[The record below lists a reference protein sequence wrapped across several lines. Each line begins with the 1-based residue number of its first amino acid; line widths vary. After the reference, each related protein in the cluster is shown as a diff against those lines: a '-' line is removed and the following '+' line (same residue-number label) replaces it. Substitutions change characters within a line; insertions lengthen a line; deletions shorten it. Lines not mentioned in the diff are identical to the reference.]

1 MANYPDPHALGFR
14 HSDRGEHEAGGY
26 CASKS
31 KGRIR
36 GWDDLLDQHL
46 NALDLL
52 VNAATEQGDGW
63 GLTRPVLFEVHHVCE
78 LVLKRFLAQRNQ
90 GFPKKHEL
98 GLLWKKAA
106 PHLPKRITK
115 SDREWIDAF
124 IAEMADL
131 TVDGQDGRFPDV
143 TTDISRKWCCL
154 NVPHLATC
162 AGTLVLILRGSRAV
176 QPNSAESP

>member
-14 HSDRGEHEAGGY
+14 HSDRSEHEAGGY

-46 NALDLL
+46 NALSLL
-52 VNAATEQGDGW
+52 VNAATEAGGGW
-63 GLTRPVLFEVHHVCE
+63 GMTRPILFEVHHVCE
-78 LVLKRFLAQRNQ
+78 LALKRLLAQRKQ
-90 GFPKKHEL
+90 QVPKNHRL
-98 GLLWKKAA
+98 DQLWKDAA
-106 PHLPKRITK
+106 SHLPKRITK
-115 SDREWIDAF
+115 SDREWINAF

-131 TVDGQDGRFPDV
+131 TVDGQDGRFPDA

-154 NVPHLATC
+154 DVPELALS
-162 AGTLVLILRGSRAV
+162 AETLVLILRGSQRAKADSGV
-176 QPNSAESP
+176 LS